1 MGKCDLRVNLGGME
15 MKNPVMPASG
25 AYDYFEYNADVFPM
39 SRLGAVMV
47 KSVHRNP
54 RPGNPGPR
62 ITEVLGGMI
71 NAVGIPSV
79 GIERFM
85 AEQLPR
91 FADIGTQVVLS
102 LSGNAPEHY
111 YESAEIVNNDPRIG
125 AIELNLSC
133 PNVGT
138 GLPFSSKP
146 ELLKETVS
154 AVRSR
159 TKLPLYVKLSPNVTD
174 IRETAL
180 AAQETGADAVTIA
193 NTYRAMKIDINKG
206 KPLLG
211 NISGGMSGPAIKP
224 QSLFLVYQACGV
236 LDIPVIGCGGIA
248 TWQDAVEYIMAGAAA
263 VQVGCVNF
271 TNPMAMVEIIDGL
284 EAFMDSKGI
293 RSLEE
298 IRGIAQPGR

>member
-1 MGKCDLRVNLGGME
+1 MAKCDLTTNLGGMV

-39 SRLGAVMV
+39 SELGAVMI

-54 RPGNPGPR
+54 RGGNPAPR

-71 NAVGIPSV
+71 NAVGIPSI

-85 AEQLPR
+85 VETLPR
-91 FADIGTQVVLS
+91 FDGIGTNVVLS
-102 LSGNAPEHY
+102 LSGNEPRHY
-111 YESAEIVNNDPRIG
+111 FESLEIVADDPRVA

-133 PNVGT
+133 PNVGS
-138 GLPFSSKP
+138 GLPFSSNA
-146 ELLKETVS
+146 EALKEVVKG
-154 AVRSR
+154 ARER

-180 AAQETGADAVTIA
+180 ASQACGADAVTLS
-193 NTYRAMKIDINKG
+193 NTWRAMKIDINKG
-206 KPLLG
+206 KPVLG

-224 QSLFLVYQACGV
+224 QNMFVVYSAAAV
-236 LDIPVIGCGGIA
+236 LDIPIIACGGIA
-248 TWQDAVEYIMAGAAA
+248 TWQDAIEYIMAGATAL
-263 VQVGCVNF
+263 QVGCVNF
-271 TNPMAMVEIIDGL
+271 TNPMAMVEIIRGM

-293 RSLEE
+293 KSLDE